1 MMIIF
6 LFRRR
11 HWTLV
16 LLLVVVPKE
25 TVAVSGRT
33 NENKGKDEDKAANG
47 ARLPFNEKRKQVEDH
62 EDHMVVK
69 KCRID
74 WLRNQQHWNQPLKTV
89 HGRAGPSGSPLCFH
103 QALRILL
110 PASFSHFLIYQFD
123 T

>member
-1 MMIIF
+1 MTIIF

-89 HGRAGPSGSPLCFH
+89 HGRAGPSVGVAFTLSPGVKNS
-103 QALRILL
+103 
-110 PASFSHFLIYQFD
+110 PACVFFTL
-123 T
+123 

>member
-1 MMIIF
+1 M
-6 LFRRR
+6 
-11 HWTLV
+11 
-16 LLLVVVPKE
+16 VVPKE
-25 TVAVSGRT
+25 TISVSGRT
-33 NENKGKDEDKAANG
+33 DEDNREDKDKAANG
-47 ARLPFNEKRKQVEDH
+47 TRLSFNEKREQVENH

-89 HGRAGPSGSPLCFH
+89 HGRAGPSGSPLRFH

-110 PASFSHFLIYQFD
+110 PASFSHFEIHFLIYQFD